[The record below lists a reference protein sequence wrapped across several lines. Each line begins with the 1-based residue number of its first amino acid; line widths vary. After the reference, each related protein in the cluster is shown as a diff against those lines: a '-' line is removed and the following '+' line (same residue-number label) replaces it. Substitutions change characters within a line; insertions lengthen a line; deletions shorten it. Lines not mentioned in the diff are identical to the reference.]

1 MSEHV
6 LDVSSDTW
14 DAVVVQSAL
23 PVLVDFWAP
32 WCGPCLALTPTIE
45 ALATEFVGQVK
56 VVKVNSDE
64 NEDLAKRFNV
74 RGIPHL
80 LLLKAGQVTAVV
92 AGRTRTRI
100 SAEIETHL
108 A

>member
-6 LDVSSDTW
+6 LDVNSDTW
-14 DAVVVQSAL
+14 DAEVVQSNL

-32 WCGPCLALTPTIE
+32 WCGPCNALTPTVE
-45 ALATEFVGQVK
+45 AFAAEYAGQVK

-64 NEDLAKRFNV
+64 NQDLAKRFNV

-80 LLLKAGQVTAVV
+80 LLFKAGQQAAVV
-92 AGRTRTRI
+92 AGRTRTRMA
-100 SAEIETHL
+100 AEIETHL